1 MMAIIP
7 ARTCFPASEFAVI
20 ASFNAPSSSTSDLA
34 HLGAPRAVQITASG
48 GDGARL
54 ASRCASSS
62 TSMKLPMSLPLMSR
76 IGTDL
81 P

>member
-7 ARTCFPASEFAVI
+7 ARTCFPASASAVI
-20 ASFNAPSSSTSDLA
+20 ASFNMLSFVNDHLA
-34 HLGAPRAVQITASG
+34 HVSAHRAVQITASG

-76 IGTDL
+76 TGTDL